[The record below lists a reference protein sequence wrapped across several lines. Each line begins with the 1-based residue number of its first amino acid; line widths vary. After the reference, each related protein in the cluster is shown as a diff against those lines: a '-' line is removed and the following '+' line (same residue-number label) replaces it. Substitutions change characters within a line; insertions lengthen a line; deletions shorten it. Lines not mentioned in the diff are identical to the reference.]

1 MVSKSFD
8 EVSKAKG
15 HANNLESDRVTKQT
29 IMSYMEWLKNGK
41 NSIKMNTSK
50 DKLNNPS
57 GYTRENQ
64 FSRVSY
70 QDLRSSS
77 QNNNKKF
84 AINKMNSDVNNKIFS
99 SSQSK
104 KEAIDQNVLKNN
116 ECIIFKN
123 SGQNLNSGIN
133 NNLIVNSVTNGN
145 PTYQDKYGNFF
156 FPSLSRVKKKARKV
170 REKKKIISDLSNYG
184 SLNTQSTNDP
194 IHVTEKIDAMGN
206 YNTPVKRND
215 SQSKRAQSKKAY

>member
-1 MVSKSFD
+1 
-8 EVSKAKG
+8 
-15 HANNLESDRVTKQT
+15 
-29 IMSYMEWLKNGK
+29 
-41 NSIKMNTSK
+41 MNTSK
-50 DKLNNPS
+50 DKLNNSS

-77 QNNNKKF
+77 QNNNQKF
-84 AINKMNSDVNNKIFS
+84 AIKKMNSDVNNKIFS

-116 ECIIFKN
+116 ECMIFKN
-123 SGQNLNSGIN
+123 SGQNLSSGIN
-133 NNLIVNSVTNGN
+133 NNVNANSVINGN

-170 REKKKIISDLSNYG
+170 REKKKII
-184 SLNTQSTNDP
+184 
-194 IHVTEKIDAMGN
+194 
-206 YNTPVKRND
+206 
-215 SQSKRAQSKKAY
+215 